1 VNAYLREITGEDF
14 TAKDFRTWSGTLL
27 AILAFQ
33 ECEACETVTQAKK
46 NVTDMVKRVAEELEN
61 TPAVC
66 RKYYV
71 HPLVIEAYLDGSL
84 SKVLEHLKLPRG
96 SNGLR
101 TEERLTIAVLRELE
115 AN

>member
-1 VNAYLREITGEDF
+1 M
-14 TAKDFRTWSGTLL
+14 L

-33 ECEACETVTQAKK
+33 ECEPCETFSQAKK
-46 NVTDMVKRVAEELEN
+46 NVTATVKRVAEELGN

-71 HPLVIEAYLDGSL
+71 HPLVLEAYQDGSL
-84 SKVLEHLKLPRG
+84 TEALENLRLPKK

-101 TEERLTIAVLRELE
+101 PEERLVIEVLRQLE
-115 AN
+115 EA